1 MDDVSSR
8 CTSSKVDV
16 ELMLMNYLIII
27 DICLACDRIPIENL
41 ELESPEVIFV
51 MALAGLGKFN
61 SNKTF

>member
-1 MDDVSSR
+1 MCPQNVSHQ
-8 CTSSKVDV
+8 K
-16 ELMLMNYLIII
+16 LMLMNYLIII

-61 SNKTF
+61 SNKKF

>member
-1 MDDVSSR
+1 MCPQNVPHQ
-8 CTSSKVDV
+8 K
-16 ELMLMNYLIII
+16 LMLMNYLIII

-61 SNKTF
+61 SNKKF

>member
-1 MDDVSSR
+1 MCPPNVPHQ
-8 CTSSKVDV
+8 K
-16 ELMLMNYLIII
+16 LMLMNYLIII

-61 SNKTF
+61 SYKKF